1 MRSTFGGIETGLR
14 ALRAQQLALELTGHN
29 IANADTPGYS
39 RQVPRMTASD
49 PYTIPTMNRLD
60 AAGQVGTGVE
70 VYGIMR
76 MRDEFLDR
84 QIQYENSSLG
94 RWESRQSSLE
104 QLEVIFQEPSK
115 NGLAA
120 QIDLFWKHLEELA
133 TRPDNISVRST
144 VLENGKNLAVTF
156 NHLHEQ
162 LVNYQMDLDKQAQI
176 LVERINSLSKQIA
189 DLNKEI
195 GKIKAL
201 GEEPNDLLDKR
212 EVLLQELSGI
222 ANITVQKDNLSRY
235 TISIEGT
242 ILVSGDNSFD
252 LSTVTNAEGFAEVVF
267 STNNRPVKISD
278 GKLKGLME
286 MRDMDIR
293 YYLSAIN
300 NFASTMIT
308 RFNEAHR
315 AGYGLDNS
323 TGLDF
328 FSGNDASNI
337 GVNIVLEDLEKIA
350 ASTLIDAPGNGEN
363 AVNLANVINKE
374 LLMNGGTATLSVY
387 YSSVIAKLGVDA
399 EKADTMVINQDILVK
414 HLHNRQESVAGVS
427 LDEEMANLMKFQNS
441 YNAAAR
447 LITAMDEILDKL
459 INGTGIVG
467 R

>member
-1 MRSTFGGIETGLR
+1 MRSTFGGLETGLR

-39 RQVPRMTASD
+39 RQAPRMSASD

-70 VYGIMR
+70 VYEIIR

-94 RWESRQSSLE
+94 RWEARQSSLE
-104 QLEVIFQEPSK
+104 QLEVIFQEPSE

-162 LVNYQMDLDKQAQI
+162 LANYQKDLDKQAQI

-212 EVLLQELSGI
+212 EALLQELSGI
-222 ANITVQKDNLSRY
+222 TNVTVQKDNLSRY

-242 ILVSGDNSFD
+242 ILVTGDNSFN
-252 LSTVTNAEGFAEVVF
+252 LSTATNTEGFSEVVF
-267 STNNRPVKISD
+267 SANNRPVKISD
-278 GKLKGLME
+278 GRLKGLME
-286 MRDMDIR
+286 MRDVDIR

-308 RFNEAHR
+308 WFNDVHR
-315 AGYGLDNS
+315 AGYGLDDS

-337 GVNIVLEDLEKIA
+337 GVNINDPERIA
-350 ASTLIDAPGNGEN
+350 ASDRFGAPGNGEN

-387 YSSVIAKLGVDA
+387 YGSVIAKLGVDA
-399 EKADTMVINQDILVK
+399 EKADTMAINQDILVK

-447 LITAMDEILDKL
+447 LITTMDEILDRL
-459 INGTGIVG
+459 INGTGVVG